1 MSIMK
6 ILESAENYLET
17 ILILQK
23 RNGTVRSID
32 IAAELEY
39 TKPSVSIAMKNL
51 RENGYIEMDK
61 LGHITLLD
69 TGLAIAKSVYERH
82 TALADFLRAIGVSE
96 QTAKEDACR
105 MEHIISE
112 ETFEAIKKY
121 TGLLIER
128 SKE

>member
-1 MSIMK
+1 MK

-82 TALADFLRAIGVSE
+82 TALAGFLRAIGVSE

-121 TGLLIER
+121 TELLIEK